1 MHYYLDGY
9 NLLFRAVRGGDNVTK
24 RRQELIADLHNKI
37 SLIGLNVSLVFD
49 SKYFPGGSEKS
60 NFDNLEIIFS
70 SAGETADELILD
82 ALHASP
88 DPRKETVVT
97 SDKKLAWYARL
108 KGAKTVTVEDFI
120 DLLNRRYRNKKSES
134 EKSPKEGLKKTAIV
148 PTLKPQV
155 KIEDGSMEF
164 YLQTFEEGFK
174 KIEAE
179 MPKKVGKEEKSV
191 KSVKSKKKMIGKPD
205 DMETQ
210 GLSEIDRWL
219 KLFEKKLAKNGV
231 EE

>member
-37 SLIGLNVSLVFD
+37 SLVGLNVSLVFD

-70 SAGETADELILD
+70 SVGETADELILD
-82 ALHASP
+82 ALQAAP

-108 KGAKTVTVEDFI
+108 KGAKTVTVEEFI
-120 DLLNRRYRNKKSES
+120 DLLNRRYRNKKAEKPTKSE
-134 EKSPKEGLKKTAIV
+134 LKKSLSAPV
-148 PTLKPQV
+148 VLKPQV
-155 KIEDGSMEF
+155 KIEDGSMEY
-164 YLQTFEEGFK
+164 YLQSFEEEFK

-179 MPKKVGKEEKSV
+179 MPKKAAKEEKPV
-191 KSVKSKKKMIGKPD
+191 KSIRSRKKKFEKPED
-205 DMETQ
+205 EETQ

-219 KLFEKKLAKNGV
+219 KLFEKKLAKNGI
-231 EE
+231 ED